1 MIDFIKEI
9 FFFDYPGLSLAVDPI
24 SLITLLGPQLAKF
37 IGGRAAAKAQEVD
50 KSRVKSQ
57 FDKLGKDLPQ
67 FSVGSAFKE
76 YLNLARQDPAADLQR
91 QIAAEQEASN
101 IGALKSGGAKALLGG
116 LGAVSRQAAQNR
128 MAVEADS
135 QKRLQSAL
143 AAFGAQEQAVQDKNV
158 GLQQQLAAA
167 EFRALRGADARNR
180 ALDAQRM
187 RASADLV
194 GGLLGSAG
202 DIAEALK
209 STGGP
214 QLTGADFRAEP
225 GIQMDYLFD
234 PTTAVV
240 PVVGGTE
247 QINNLPVI
255 SNDMLNMGTQ
265 ATGLPTPTF
274 GSGFGGGMYGLN
286 IGTQEKG
293 GMMTPGEFS
302 HKSNPI
308 DIMQDGAKI
317 GEMTGGEAVLNPE
330 QQKKTAKES
339 PYFRKLMREFA
350 MRERN
355 ER

>member
-1 MIDFIKEI
+1 MIDFIKQI

-37 IGGRAAAKAQEVD
+37 IGGRAAAKSQEVD
-50 KSRVKSQ
+50 KTRVKSQ

-116 LGAVSRQAAQNR
+116 LGASNRQAARTR
-128 MAVEADS
+128 MGIEAGS
-135 QKRLQSAL
+135 QKRLQDAL
-143 AAFGAQEQAVQDKNV
+143 AAFGAQEQAVQNKNV
-158 GLQQQLAAA
+158 ALQQQLAAA
-167 EFRALRGADARNR
+167 EFQALRGADARNR
-180 ALDAQRM
+180 ALQAQRIG
-187 RASADLV
+187 ATANLV

-202 DIAEALK
+202 DIVNAFTSGSGSQP
-209 STGGP
+209 STTSQQDLANYTSTLPLSAQSGSGMGSTFS
-214 QLTGADFRAEP
+214 QFNLDGTFNLDG
-225 GIQMDYLFD
+225 D
-234 PTTAVV
+234 PTT
-240 PVVGGTE
+240 G
-247 QINNLPVI
+247 N
-255 SNDMLNMGTQ
+255 
-265 ATGLPTPTF
+265 
-274 GSGFGGGMYGLN
+274 GMR
-286 IGTQEKG
+286 KG

>member
-1 MIDFIKEI
+1 MIDFIKQI

-37 IGGRAAAKAQEVD
+37 IGGRAAAKSQEVD
-50 KSRVKSQ
+50 KTRVKRQ

-116 LGAVSRQAAQNR
+116 LGASNRQAARTR
-128 MAVEADS
+128 MGIEAGT
-135 QKRLQSAL
+135 QKRLQDAL
-143 AAFGAQEQAVQDKNV
+143 AAFGAQEQAVQNKNV
-158 GLQQQLAAA
+158 ALQQQLAAA
-167 EFRALRGADARNR
+167 EFQALRGADARNR
-180 ALDAQRM
+180 ALQAQRIG
-187 RASADLV
+187 ATANLV

-202 DIAEALK
+202 DIVNAFTSGSGSQP
-209 STGGP
+209 STTSQQDLANYTSTLPLSAQSGSGMGSTFS
-214 QLTGADFRAEP
+214 QFNLDGTFNLDG
-225 GIQMDYLFD
+225 D
-234 PTTAVV
+234 PTT
-240 PVVGGTE
+240 G
-247 QINNLPVI
+247 N
-255 SNDMLNMGTQ
+255 
-265 ATGLPTPTF
+265 
-274 GSGFGGGMYGLN
+274 GMR
-286 IGTQEKG
+286 KG

>member
-24 SLITLLGPQLAKF
+24 SLITILGPQLAKF
-37 IGGRAAAKAQEVD
+37 IGGRAANKAAQVD

-116 LGAVSRQAAQNR
+116 LGAVNRQAAQTR
-128 MAVEADS
+128 MGIEASS
-135 QKRLQSAL
+135 QKRLQDAL

-158 GLQQQLAAA
+158 ALQQQLTAA
-167 EFRALRGADARNR
+167 EFQALRGADARNR
-180 ALDAQRM
+180 ALKAQRI
-187 RASADLV
+187 AGIADLA

-202 DIAEALK
+202 DIAEAFK
-209 STGGP
+209 TAGAP

-225 GIQMDYLFD
+225 GIQID
-234 PTTAVV
+234 PN
-240 PVVGGTE
+240 
-247 QINNLPVI
+247 QINPNPVM
-255 SNDMLNMGTQ
+255 SDDMLNMGTQ
-265 ATGLPTPTF
+265 VTGLPTPTF
-274 GSGFGGGMYGLN
+274 GSGSGGGMYGL
-286 IGTQEKG
+286 KRG

>member
-1 MIDFIKEI
+1 MIDFIKQI

-37 IGGRAAAKAQEVD
+37 IGGRAAAKSQEVD
-50 KSRVKSQ
+50 KTRVKSQ

-116 LGAVSRQAAQNR
+116 LGASNRQAARTR
-128 MAVEADS
+128 MGIEAGS
-135 QKRLQSAL
+135 QKRLQDAL
-143 AAFGAQEQAVQDKNV
+143 AAFGAQEQAVQNKNV
-158 GLQQQLAAA
+158 ALQQQLAAA

-180 ALDAQRM
+180 ALQAQRIG
-187 RASADLV
+187 ATANLV

-202 DIAEALK
+202 DIVNAFTSGSGSQP
-209 STGGP
+209 STTSQQDLANYTSTLPLSAQSGSGMGSTFS
-214 QLTGADFRAEP
+214 QFNLDGTFNLDG
-225 GIQMDYLFD
+225 D
-234 PTTAVV
+234 PTT
-240 PVVGGTE
+240 G
-247 QINNLPVI
+247 N
-255 SNDMLNMGTQ
+255 
-265 ATGLPTPTF
+265 
-274 GSGFGGGMYGLN
+274 GMR
-286 IGTQEKG
+286 KG

>member
-1 MIDFIKEI
+1 MIDFIKQI

-37 IGGRAAAKAQEVD
+37 IGGRAAAKSQEVD
-50 KSRVKSQ
+50 KTRVKSQ

-116 LGAVSRQAAQNR
+116 LGASNRQAARTR
-128 MAVEADS
+128 MGIEAGS
-135 QKRLQSAL
+135 QKRLQDAL
-143 AAFGAQEQAVQDKNV
+143 AAFGAQEQAVQNKNV
-158 GLQQQLAAA
+158 ALQQQLAAA
-167 EFRALRGADARNR
+167 EFQALRGADARNR
-180 ALDAQRM
+180 ALQAQRIG
-187 RASADLV
+187 ATANLV
-194 GGLLGSAG
+194 GGLLGSAD
-202 DIAEALK
+202 DIIDAFQSPGGSSDNNSDPSSGTSNPQMRNMFTPEQQVLFDYT
-209 STGGP
+209 STLPLSAQSGSGMGSTFS
-214 QLTGADFRAEP
+214 QFNIDGTFNLDG
-225 GIQMDYLFD
+225 D
-234 PTTAVV
+234 PTT
-240 PVVGGTE
+240 G
-247 QINNLPVI
+247 N
-255 SNDMLNMGTQ
+255 
-265 ATGLPTPTF
+265 
-274 GSGFGGGMYGLN
+274 GMR
-286 IGTQEKG
+286 KG

>member
-1 MIDFIKEI
+1 MIDFIKQI

-37 IGGRAAAKAQEVD
+37 IGGRAAAKSQEVD
-50 KSRVKSQ
+50 KTRVKRQ

-116 LGAVSRQAAQNR
+116 LGASNRQAARTR
-128 MAVEADS
+128 MGIEAGS
-135 QKRLQSAL
+135 QKRLQDAL
-143 AAFGAQEQAVQDKNV
+143 AAFGAQEQAVQNKNV
-158 GLQQQLAAA
+158 ALQQQLAAA
-167 EFRALRGADARNR
+167 EFQALRGADARNR
-180 ALDAQRM
+180 ALQAQRIG
-187 RASADLV
+187 ATANLV

-202 DIAEALK
+202 DIVNAFTSGSGSQP
-209 STGGP
+209 STTSQQDLANYTSTLPLSAQSGSGMGSTFS
-214 QLTGADFRAEP
+214 QFNLDGTFNLDG
-225 GIQMDYLFD
+225 D
-234 PTTAVV
+234 PTT
-240 PVVGGTE
+240 G
-247 QINNLPVI
+247 N
-255 SNDMLNMGTQ
+255 
-265 ATGLPTPTF
+265 
-274 GSGFGGGMYGLN
+274 GMR
-286 IGTQEKG
+286 KG